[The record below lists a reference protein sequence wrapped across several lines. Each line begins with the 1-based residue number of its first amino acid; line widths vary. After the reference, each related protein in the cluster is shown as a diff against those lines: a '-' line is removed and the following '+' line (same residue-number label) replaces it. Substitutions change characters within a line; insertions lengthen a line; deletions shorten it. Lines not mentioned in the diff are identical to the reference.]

1 MAGDVINMFETLAVI
16 GVITP
21 IFLIQIYN
29 ARAISKLNT
38 KVDLIYK
45 NLDIKVDFKK

>member
-1 MAGDVINMFETLAVI
+1 MIETAIVI
-16 GVITP
+16 GIVTP
-21 IFLIQIYN
+21 LFLIQLYN
-29 ARAISKLNT
+29 ARAIAKLNT